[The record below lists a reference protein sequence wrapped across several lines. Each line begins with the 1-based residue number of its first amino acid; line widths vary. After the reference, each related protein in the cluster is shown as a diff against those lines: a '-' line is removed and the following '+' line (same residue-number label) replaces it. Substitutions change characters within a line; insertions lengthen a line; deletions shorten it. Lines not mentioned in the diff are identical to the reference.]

1 MGTLN
6 DKIETNTWE
15 EPSELKGLFDF
26 VLIASEEGLICNR
39 AWSWTKNSECKYI
52 DIRIDMRDGG
62 FILRNRDGKRIEL
75 KDLKFQYGDTDGKEI
90 M

>member
-15 EPSELKGLFDF
+15 GTEQLKDLFDF
-26 VLIASEEGLICNR
+26 ILKVATDCPLSERYKRG
-39 AWSWTKNSECKYI
+39 WDWTKNFDCKYI

-62 FILRNRDGKRIEL
+62 FILRNREGKRIEL
-75 KDLKFQYGDTDGKEI
+75 KDLKHQ
-90 M
+90 